1 MHDFVVL
8 LLPGAHATSV
18 ASTLDI
24 LEAARHMAGRLG
36 LPAPRWLVVSAAEA
50 RVPLSNGLWLEAQ
63 PLPRRLPPGRPA
75 WVVPGMGVTGA
86 RRLEELLSHAGV
98 QAALRLLRRAAERGS
113 TVAASCSS
121 VLALARGGLLDGR
134 RATVSWWLAPLLRR
148 LAPACTVD
156 ESRMVVEDG
165 PMVTAGAAFAQTDL
179 MLWLLRRRFGA
190 SLSEAIA
197 RVLVLDG
204 RQLQSPYIDTSMLH
218 AQHDLLS
225 RIEAQVRATLPGT
238 PTVQALAEAA
248 AVSPRTLARHVRAA
262 TGRSPLALIQSIRLG
277 CARAL
282 LEGSGLSVEEVAH
295 RVGYGDATALRRLM
309 KKSYGAT
316 PRQMRQSLPA
326 GRACEP
332 TTISRPRPAGG

>member
-18 ASTLDI
+18 ASTLDM
-24 LEAARHMAGRLG
+24 LEAARHMASRQG
-36 LPAPRWLVVSAAEA
+36 LPTPRWQVVSAGEP
-50 RVPLSNGLWLEAQ
+50 RVPLSNNLWLEAQ

-75 WVVPGMGVTGA
+75 WVVPGMGVTSA
-86 RRLEELLSHAGV
+86 RRAEELLANPGV
-98 QAALRLLRRAAERGS
+98 QAALLLLRRAAARGS
-113 TVAASCSS
+113 VVAASCSS
-121 VLALARGGLLDGR
+121 VLALAQAGLLDGR

-156 ESRMVVEDG
+156 ETRMVIEDG
-165 PMVTAGAAFAQTDL
+165 PVVTGGAAFAQTDL

-190 SLSEAIA
+190 SLADTIA

-204 RQLQSPYIDTSMLH
+204 RQLQSPYIDTAMLH
-218 AQHDLLS
+218 ANHDLLS
-225 RIEAQVRATLPGT
+225 RIEAQVRATLPES
-238 PTVQALAEAA
+238 PSVRALAEAA

-262 TGRSPLALIQSIRLG
+262 TGRSPLALIQSIRLA

-309 KKSYGAT
+309 KKSYGTT
-316 PRQMRQSLPA
+316 PRQMRQPA
-326 GRACEP
+326 LEIAR
-332 TTISRPRPAGG
+332 